1 MNAAKISKIID
12 AKYSGKNEVNVPGK
26 ILFYGGLSV
35 LEKGHIS
42 LSIAVVDAWNK
53 GVTAKYETGKRRI
66 ISPQFGLDIEPSL
79 ETKQLIAYPYVVTES
94 YLKAKGIWKNDVSIE
109 VTNSEIFGNKDEK
122 TGLGSSAAA
131 TVAVV
136 KALFLANGIDM
147 NEEMETIHKLSQF
160 SYAMFSQKI
169 GSGFDIAT
177 SSFGKTIIYN
187 RYDPQE
193 ITLPSTANK
202 EELIKAILSSVD
214 KPWSWIKTETFTL
227 PEKYN
232 IILFNIKGA
241 KTSTIG
247 SVKAVMQFKAK
258 NPEKY
263 AEIINMQKTA
273 EEKAINALSK
283 ENDADIKKYTRA
295 ARDAHKRLQKE
306 TALLI
311 KDFDPIEPEPLTKII
326 DESEKISGVIAGRC
340 PGAGGWDGLA
350 VIVKNDFKNIN
361 KIIEIGKKEGLLLE
375 HIMLK
380 IL

>member
-1 MNAAKISKIID
+1 MN
-12 AKYSGKNEVNVPGK
+12 ELTVPGK

-42 LSIAVVDAWNK
+42 LSIAVVDAQNK

-79 ETKQLIAYPYVVTES
+79 EIKQLIAYPYIVTEA
-94 YLKAKGIWKNDVSIE
+94 YLKAKGMWKNDVAIE
-109 VTNSEIFGNKDEK
+109 VTNSEIFGDKGEK

-136 KALFLANGIDM
+136 KALFIANGIDT
-147 NEEMETIHKLSQF
+147 EKEIETIHKLSQF

-177 SSFGKTIIYN
+177 SSFGKTIIYY
-187 RYDPQE
+187 RYNPTE
-193 ITLPSTANK
+193 ISLPTTTNK
-202 EELIKAILSSVD
+202 EELVKAILSSVD
-214 KPWSWIKTETFTL
+214 KPWSWIKTETFAL

-258 NPEKY
+258 NPVKY

-273 EEKAINALSK
+273 EEKAIDALSK
-283 ENDADIKKYTRA
+283 TDDVAIRKYTHE
-295 ARDAHKRLQKE
+295 ARNAHKLLQKE
-306 TALLI
+306 TAALV

-326 DESEKISGVIAGRC
+326 EEGEKIKGVIAGRC

-350 VIVKNDFKNIN
+350 FIVTKDFKEAK
-361 KIIEIGKKEGLLLE
+361 KIIEIGKKEGLKLE
-375 HIMLK
+375 HIPLK
-380 IL
+380 VL